1 MTQGDIRAIQLAKAA
16 LHAGIRLLMDAY
28 GVATVDRI
36 GLAGAFGSHID
47 VKYAMVLGLVPD
59 CPLDRIVSVGN
70 AAGTGARIALLDRKA
85 RAEIEE
91 VVRRIDKI
99 ETALEP
105 AFQGHFV
112 AAMAIPHKVDPYPHL
127 EAALGLTF
135 DRGTPPGDADGR
147 GGERRRRRRE

>member
-1 MTQGDIRAIQLAKAA
+1 
-16 LHAGIRLLMDAY
+16 
-28 GVATVDRI
+28 
-36 GLAGAFGSHID
+36 
-47 VKYAMVLGLVPD
+47 MVLGLVPD

-112 AAMAIPHKVDPYPHL
+112 AAMAIPHKSDPYPNL
-127 EAALGLTF
+127 EATLGLTF
-135 DRGTPPGDADGR
+135 DRGTPPGDAEGR